1 MNKELLKDIK
11 EILISIG
18 FVVLSIIVSNAELK
32 TAFLLFAYMIV
43 SIQIFIKAYKSL
55 KNGGFLDENFLM
67 AIASIGAFLI
77 GEQIEAVAII
87 LFYKIG
93 VAFEDYSINRSRK
106 SIKEAMSIAPDYA
119 NLKTENGVKKVN
131 PEDVKID
138 DIIVVKPGEK
148 VPLDGIITT
157 GNSTLDTSAL
167 TGESLP
173 LEVEKGTKILSGS
186 VNINGLLEVKVTSE
200 FQTSTVSKILELVED
215 ATAKKSS
222 HEKFITKFAKIYTPI
237 VVGLAFFIAFIVP
250 IFAGDFKEWVYKAL
264 IFLVVSCPCALVVS
278 VPLSFFGGIGGASK
292 KGILVKG
299 SNYLQ
304 ILAKVK
310 SFVFDKTGTLTKGEF
325 ALKNIV
331 NESFISKD
339 EILKLAAYA
348 QAYSTHPIGISIV
361 KAYNKK
367 IDENS
372 ITKLEEVPGNGI
384 NATIFGKNIKIGSK
398 KFLSEFELPNLK
410 ETASFIAVDGKF
422 AGYLTFEDEL
432 RNDSF
437 ELIKWLK
444 DNNIKTAMLTGDR
457 LEVAL
462 NINEK
467 LKIDEVYAELL
478 PADKL
483 TNLEKIINENSKNGT
498 VAYIGDGI
506 NDAPV
511 LARADVGISMLGT
524 DAAMEASDIVLMDN
538 NISKIK
544 TAIKISKKTINIAY
558 QNIVFAIGVKVL
570 VMVLAIFGFANIWMA
585 IFADVGVTILAIL
598 NSFRTFYYAKKIK

>member
-1 MNKELLKDIK
+1 MNKELIKDIK
-11 EILISIG
+11 QILISTS

-119 NLKTENGVKKVN
+119 NLKTKNGVKKVS

-138 DIIVVKPGEK
+138 DIIVIKPGEK

-157 GNSTLDTSAL
+157 GSSTLDTSAL

-186 VNINGLLEVKVTSE
+186 VNINGLLEVKVISE

-237 VVGLAFFIAFIVP
+237 VVGLALIIAFVVP
-250 IFAGDFKEWVYKAL
+250 MFVGDFKEWIYKAL

-384 NATIFGKNIKIGSK
+384 KATIFGKNIKIGSK

-410 ETASFIAVDGKF
+410 ETASFITVDEKF

-444 DNNIKTAMLTGDR
+444 DSNIKTAMLTGDR

-538 NISKIK
+538 KISKIK
-544 TAIKISKKTINIAY
+544 TAILIAKKTINIAY
-558 QNIVFAIGVKVL
+558 QNIVFAIGIKVL
-570 VMVLAIFGFANIWMA
+570 VMILAIFGFANIWMA

-598 NSFRTFYYAKKIK
+598 NSFRTFYYAKKL

>member
-148 VPLDGIITT
+148 VPLDGVIIT
-157 GNSTLDTSAL
+157 GSSTLDTSAL

-200 FQTSTVSKILELVED
+200 FETSTVSKILELVED
-215 ATAKKSS
+215 ATSKKSS
-222 HEKFITKFAKIYTPI
+222 QEKFITKFAKIYTPI
-237 VVGLAFFIAFIVP
+237 VVGLALIIAFVVP
-250 IFAGDFKEWVYKAL
+250 MFVGDFKEWIYKAL

-372 ITKLEEVPGNGI
+372 IAKLEEVPGNGI

-398 KFLSEFELPNLK
+398 KFLSQFELPNLK
-410 ETASFIAVDGKF
+410 ETASFIAVDGKY

-444 DNNIKTAMLTGDR
+444 DSNIKTAMLTGDR

-483 TNLEKIINENSKNGT
+483 TNLEKIINENSKNST

-538 NISKIK
+538 KISKIK

-558 QNIVFAIGVKVL
+558 QNIVFAIGIKVL
-570 VMVLAIFGFANIWMA
+570 VMILAIFGFANIWMA

-598 NSFRTFYYAKKIK
+598 NSFRTFYYAKKL

>member
-1 MNKELLKDIK
+1 MNKELIKDIK
-11 EILISIG
+11 QILITTS

-32 TAFLLFAYMIV
+32 TAFLLLAYMIV

-119 NLKTENGVKKVN
+119 NLKTKNTVKKVS
-131 PEDVKID
+131 PQDVKID

-148 VPLDGIITT
+148 VPLDGVIIT
-157 GNSTLDTSAL
+157 GSSTLDTSAL

-331 NESFISKD
+331 NESFITKD

-348 QAYSTHPIGISIV
+348 QVYSTHPIGISIV

-367 IDENS
+367 INENS

-410 ETASFIAVDGKF
+410 ETASFISVDGKF
-422 AGYLTFEDEL
+422 AGYLTFEDKL
-432 RNDSF
+432 RDNSF

-444 DNNIKTAMLTGDR
+444 DNSIKTAMLTGDR

-483 TNLEKIINENSKNGT
+483 TNLEKIINKNSKNGT
-498 VAYIGDGI
+498 IAYIGDGI

-558 QNIVFAIGVKVL
+558 QNIIFAIGIKVL
-570 VMVLAIFGFANIWMA
+570 VMILAIFGFANIWMA
-585 IFADVGVTILAIL
+585 IFADVGVTILAIF
-598 NSFRTFYYAKKIK
+598 NSFRTFYYAKKL

>member
-1 MNKELLKDIK
+1 MDQNLIKDIK
-11 EILISIG
+11 KILISLGLVI
-18 FVVLSIIVSNAELK
+18 LSFLVTNTELK
-32 TAFLLFAYMIV
+32 TAFLLFAYMVVGVEIL
-43 SIQIFIKAYKSL
+43 IKAFKSL

-67 AIASIGAFLI
+67 GIASIGAFFI
-77 GEQIEAVAII
+77 GEQIEAVAVI

-93 VAFEDYSINRSRK
+93 TAFEDYSINRSRK

-119 NLKTENGVKKVN
+119 NLKTSDGAKKVDPN
-131 PEDVKID
+131 SVKMG
-138 DIIVVKPGEK
+138 DIIIIKPGEK
-148 VPLDGIITT
+148 VPLDGVIIN

-173 LEVEKGTKILSGS
+173 LEVTKGSEILSAS
-186 VNINGLLEVKVTSE
+186 VNINGLLEVKVTSLFE
-200 FQTSTVSKILELVED
+200 NSTMSRILELVED
-215 ATAKKSS
+215 ATIKKSS

-237 VVGLAFFIAFIVP
+237 VVSLALIIAFIVP
-250 IFAGDFKEWVYKAL
+250 LFIGDFKGWIYKAL

-304 ILAKVK
+304 VLAKVK
-310 SFVFDKTGTLTKGEF
+310 SFAFDKTGTLTKGKF
-325 ALKNIV
+325 KLKNIV
-331 NESFISKD
+331 NESFINQD
-339 EILKLAAYA
+339 ELLKLSAYA
-348 QAYSTHPIGISIV
+348 QAFSSHPIGISIIE
-361 KAYNKK
+361 AYGKK
-367 IDENS
+367 IDES
-372 ITKLEEVPGNGI
+372 KIKAIEEIPGFGI
-384 NATIFGKNIKIGSK
+384 KATIFDKNIKIGSK
-398 KFLSEFELPNLK
+398 KFLSEFNLPDVK
-410 ETASFIAVDGKF
+410 ETASFISIDDKF

-432 RNDSF
+432 RSGSM

-444 DNNIKTAMLTGDR
+444 DNDIKTFMLTGDR
-457 LEVAL
+457 EEVAQ
-462 NINEK
+462 NIKEK
-467 LKIDEVYAELL
+467 LGIDEIYAQLL

-483 TNLEKIINENSKNGT
+483 TNLEKIIANKPKNST

-511 LARADVGISMLGT
+511 LARADAGISMLGT

-544 TAIKISKKTINIAY
+544 TAILIAKKTINVAY

-570 VMVLAIFGFANIWMA
+570 VMILAIFGLANIWMA

-598 NSFRTFYYAKKIK
+598 NSFRTFSYAKKI

>member
-11 EILISIG
+11 QILISIG

-32 TAFLLFAYMIV
+32 TAFLLFAYIIV

-119 NLKTENGVKKVN
+119 NLKTENGVKKVS
-131 PEDVKID
+131 PQDVKID

-148 VPLDGIITT
+148 VPLDGVIIT
-157 GNSTLDTSAL
+157 GSSTLDTSAL

-222 HEKFITKFAKIYTPI
+222 HEKFITKFAKVYTPI

-250 IFAGDFKEWVYKAL
+250 IFAGDFKEYVYKAL

-367 IDENS
+367 IDETS

-483 TNLEKIINENSKNGT
+483 KNLEKIINENSKNGT

-570 VMVLAIFGFANIWMA
+570 VMILAIFGFANIWMA

-598 NSFRTFYYAKKIK
+598 NSFRTFYYAKKL

>member
-1 MNKELLKDIK
+1 MNKALKKDIQK
-11 EILISIG
+11 ILISVI
-18 FVVLSIIVSNAELK
+18 FVIASFLVSNAELK
-32 TAFLLFAYMIV
+32 TVFLIFAYLVVGVEIL
-43 SIQIFIKAYKSL
+43 IKAYKSL
-55 KNGGFLDENFLM
+55 INGGFLDENFLM
-67 AIASIGAFLI
+67 GIASIGAFFI
-77 GEQIEAVAII
+77 GEQIEAVAVI

-119 NLKTENGVKKVN
+119 NLKTSDGSKKVDPN
-131 PEDVKID
+131 DVKLG
-138 DIIVVKPGEK
+138 DIIVIKPGEK
-148 VPLDGIITT
+148 VPLDGIIIK

-173 LEVEKGTKILSGS
+173 LEVGKDTQILSGS

-200 FQTSTVSKILELVED
+200 FETSTVSKILELVED
-215 ATAKKSS
+215 ATSKKSS
-222 HEKFITKFAKIYTPI
+222 QEKFITKFAKIYTPI
-237 VVGLAFFIAFIVP
+237 VVGLALIIAFVVP
-250 IFAGDFKEWVYKAL
+250 MFVGDFKEWIYKAL

-367 IDENS
+367 IDETS

-538 NISKIK
+538 KISKIK

-585 IFADVGVTILAIL
+585 IFADVGVTILVIL
-598 NSFRTFYYAKKIK
+598 NSFRTFSYAKKL

>member
-1 MNKELLKDIK
+1 MNKALKKDIQK
-11 EILISIG
+11 ILISVI
-18 FVVLSIIVSNAELK
+18 FVIVSFLVSNAELK
-32 TAFLLFAYMIV
+32 TVFLIFAYLVVGVEIL
-43 SIQIFIKAYKSL
+43 IKAYKSL
-55 KNGGFLDENFLM
+55 INGGFLDENFLM
-67 AIASIGAFLI
+67 GIASIGAFFI
-77 GEQIEAVAII
+77 GEQIEAVAVI

-119 NLKTENGVKKVN
+119 NLKTSDGSKKVD
-131 PEDVKID
+131 PSDVKLG
-138 DIIVVKPGEK
+138 DIIVIKPGEK
-148 VPLDGIITT
+148 VPLDGIIIK

-173 LEVEKGTKILSGS
+173 LEVGKDAQILSGS

-237 VVGLAFFIAFIVP
+237 VVGLAFFIAFVVP

-367 IDENS
+367 IDETS

-511 LARADVGISMLGT
+511 LARADVGFSMLGT
-524 DAAMEASDIVLMDN
+524 DAAMEASDIVIMDN
-538 NISKIK
+538 DISKIK
-544 TAIKISKKTINIAY
+544 IAMLIAKKTISIAS

-570 VMVLAIFGFANIWMA
+570 VMILAIFGLANIWMA

-598 NSFRTFYYAKKIK
+598 NSFRTFSYAKKL

>member
-1 MNKELLKDIK
+1 MNKELIKDIK
-11 EILISIG
+11 QILISTS

-119 NLKTENGVKKVN
+119 NLKTKNGVKKVS

-138 DIIVVKPGEK
+138 DIIVIKPGEK

-157 GNSTLDTSAL
+157 GSSTLDTSAL

-186 VNINGLLEVKVTSE
+186 VNINGLLEVKVISE

-237 VVGLAFFIAFIVP
+237 VVGLALIIAFVVP
-250 IFAGDFKEWVYKAL
+250 MFVGDFKEWIYKAL

-367 IDENS
+367 IDETS

-384 NATIFGKNIKIGSK
+384 KAIIFGKNIKIGSK

-432 RNDSF
+432 RDNSF

-444 DNNIKTAMLTGDR
+444 DSSIKTAMLTGDR

-483 TNLEKIINENSKNGT
+483 TSLEKIINKYSKNGT

-558 QNIVFAIGVKVL
+558 QNIVFAIGIKVL

-598 NSFRTFYYAKKIK
+598 NSFRTFYYAKKL

>member
-1 MNKELLKDIK
+1 MNKELIKDIK
-11 EILISIG
+11 QILISIG
-18 FVVLSIIVSNAELK
+18 FVVLSIITSNAELK

-43 SIQIFIKAYKSL
+43 SVQIFIKAYKSL

-119 NLKTENGVKKVN
+119 NLKTENAVKKVS

-222 HEKFITKFAKIYTPI
+222 HEKFITKFAKVYTPI
-237 VVGLAFFIAFIVP
+237 VVGLAFFIAFIIP
-250 IFAGDFKEWVYKAL
+250 IFTGDFKEWVYKAL

-304 ILAKVK
+304 ILAKIK

-331 NESFISKD
+331 NESFITKD

-367 IDENS
+367 IDKNS

-432 RNDSF
+432 RDDSF

-444 DNNIKTAMLTGDR
+444 DSGIKTAMLTGDR

-483 TNLEKIINENSKNGT
+483 TNLEKIINKNSKNGT

-558 QNIVFAIGVKVL
+558 QNIVFAIGIKVL
-570 VMVLAIFGFANIWMA
+570 VMILAIFGFANIWMA

-598 NSFRTFYYAKKIK
+598 NSFRTFYYAKKL

>member
-148 VPLDGIITT
+148 VPLDGVIIT
-157 GNSTLDTSAL
+157 GSSTLDTSAL

-222 HEKFITKFAKIYTPI
+222 HEKFITKFAKVYTPI
-237 VVGLAFFIAFIVP
+237 VVGLAFFIAFVVP
-250 IFAGDFKEWVYKAL
+250 IFIGDFKEWVYKAL

-339 EILKLAAYA
+339 KILKLAAYA

-367 IDENS
+367 IDETS

-384 NATIFGKNIKIGSK
+384 KAIIFGKNIKIGSK

-432 RNDSF
+432 RDNSF

-444 DNNIKTAMLTGDR
+444 DSSIKTAMLTGDR

-483 TNLEKIINENSKNGT
+483 TNLEKIINKYSKNGT

-558 QNIVFAIGVKVL
+558 QNIVFAIGIKVL

-598 NSFRTFYYAKKIK
+598 NSFRTFYYAKKL

>member
-1 MNKELLKDIK
+1 MDRELIKDIK
-11 EILISIG
+11 QILISLS
-18 FVVLSIIVSNAELK
+18 FVILSFIVSNAELK

-119 NLKTENGVKKVN
+119 NLKTKNAVKKVS
-131 PEDVKID
+131 PEDIKID
-138 DIIVVKPGEK
+138 DIIIIKPGEK
-148 VPLDGIITT
+148 VPLDGVIIT

-222 HEKFITKFAKIYTPI
+222 HEKFITKFAKVYTPI
-237 VVGLAFFIAFIVP
+237 VVGLAFFIAFVVP
-250 IFAGDFKEWVYKAL
+250 IFAGDFKECVYKAL

-331 NESFISKD
+331 NESFITKD

-432 RNDSF
+432 RDNSL

-444 DNNIKTAMLTGDR
+444 DNSIKTAMLTGDR
-457 LEVAL
+457 FEVAL

-483 TNLEKIINENSKNGT
+483 TNLEKIIHENSKNGT

-511 LARADVGISMLGT
+511 LARAEVGISMLGT

-558 QNIVFAIGVKVL
+558 QNIVFAIGIKVL
-570 VMVLAIFGFANIWMA
+570 VMILAIFGFANIWMA

-598 NSFRTFYYAKKIK
+598 NSFRTFYYAKKL

>member
-1 MNKELLKDIK
+1 MNKELIKDIK
-11 EILISIG
+11 QILISIG
-18 FVVLSIIVSNAELK
+18 FVVLSIITSNAELK
-32 TAFLLFAYMIV
+32 TAFLLFAYMIISV
-43 SIQIFIKAYKSL
+43 QIFIKAYKSL

-119 NLKTENGVKKVN
+119 NLKTKNAVKKVS

-138 DIIVVKPGEK
+138 DIIIVKPGEK
-148 VPLDGIITT
+148 VPLDGVIIT

-222 HEKFITKFAKIYTPI
+222 HEKFITKFAKVYTPI
-237 VVGLAFFIAFIVP
+237 VVGLALFIAFIVP
-250 IFAGDFKEWVYKAL
+250 IFAGDFKECVYKAL

-331 NESFISKD
+331 NESFITKD

-367 IDENS
+367 IDESS

-384 NATIFGKNIKIGSK
+384 KATIFGKNIKIGSK

-422 AGYLTFEDEL
+422 TGYLTFEDKL
-432 RNDSF
+432 RDNSF

-444 DNNIKTAMLTGDR
+444 DSGIKTAMLTGDR

-483 TNLEKIINENSKNGT
+483 TNLEKIINKNSKNGT

-524 DAAMEASDIVLMDN
+524 DAAMEASDIVIMDN
-538 NISKIK
+538 DISKIK
-544 TAIKISKKTINIAY
+544 TAMLIAKKTISIAS

-570 VMVLAIFGFANIWMA
+570 VMILAIFGLANIWMA

-598 NSFRTFYYAKKIK
+598 NSFRTFSYAKKL

>member
-1 MNKELLKDIK
+1 MNKALKKDIQK
-11 EILISIG
+11 ILISVI
-18 FVVLSIIVSNAELK
+18 FVIASFLVSNAELK
-32 TAFLLFAYMIV
+32 TVFLIFAYLVVGVEIL
-43 SIQIFIKAYKSL
+43 IKACKSL
-55 KNGGFLDENFLM
+55 INGGFLDENFLM
-67 AIASIGAFLI
+67 GIASIGAFFI
-77 GEQIEAVAII
+77 GEQIEAVAVI

-119 NLKTENGVKKVN
+119 NLKTSDGSKKVDPN
-131 PEDVKID
+131 DVKLG
-138 DIIVVKPGEK
+138 DIIVIKPGEK
-148 VPLDGIITT
+148 VPLDGIIIK

-173 LEVEKGTKILSGS
+173 LEVGKDTQILSGS
-186 VNINGLLEVKVTSE
+186 VNINGLLEVKVISE
-200 FQTSTVSKILELVED
+200 FETSTVSKILELVED
-215 ATAKKSS
+215 ATSKKSS
-222 HEKFITKFAKIYTPI
+222 QEKFITKFAKIYTPI
-237 VVGLAFFIAFIVP
+237 VVGLALIIAFVVP
-250 IFAGDFKEWVYKAL
+250 MFVGDFKEWIYKAL

-367 IDENS
+367 IDETS

-422 AGYLTFEDEL
+422 VGYLTFEDEL

-538 NISKIK
+538 KISKIK

-598 NSFRTFYYAKKIK
+598 NSFRTFSYAKKL

>member
-1 MNKELLKDIK
+1 MNKALKKDIQK
-11 EILISIG
+11 ILISVI
-18 FVVLSIIVSNAELK
+18 FVIASFLVSNAELK
-32 TAFLLFAYMIV
+32 TVFLIFAYLVVGVEIL
-43 SIQIFIKAYKSL
+43 IKAYKSL
-55 KNGGFLDENFLM
+55 INGGFLDENFLM
-67 AIASIGAFLI
+67 GIASIGAFFI
-77 GEQIEAVAII
+77 GEQIEAVAVI

-93 VAFEDYSINRSRK
+93 VAFEDYSINKSRK

-119 NLKTENGVKKVN
+119 NLKTKNGVKKVS

-138 DIIVVKPGEK
+138 DIIIIKPGEK

-186 VNINGLLEVKVTSE
+186 VNINGLLEVKVISE
-200 FQTSTVSKILELVED
+200 FQTSTVSKILELAED

-250 IFAGDFKEWVYKAL
+250 IFVGDFKEWVYKAL

-384 NATIFGKNIKIGSK
+384 KATIFGKNIKIGSK

-410 ETASFIAVDGKF
+410 ETASFITVDGKF

-432 RNDSF
+432 RDNSF

-444 DNNIKTAMLTGDR
+444 DSGIKTAMLTGDR

-467 LKIDEVYAELL
+467 LKIDKVYAELL

-483 TNLEKIINENSKNGT
+483 TNLEKIINKYSKNGT

-538 NISKIK
+538 DISKIK
-544 TAIKISKKTINIAY
+544 TAMLIAKKTISIVS

-570 VMVLAIFGFANIWMA
+570 VMILAIFGLANIWMA

-598 NSFRTFYYAKKIK
+598 NSFRTFSYAKKL

>member
-1 MNKELLKDIK
+1 MNKALKKDIQK
-11 EILISIG
+11 ILISVI
-18 FVVLSIIVSNAELK
+18 FVIASYLVSNAELK
-32 TAFLLFAYMIV
+32 TVFLIFAYLVVGVEIL
-43 SIQIFIKAYKSL
+43 IKACKSL
-55 KNGGFLDENFLM
+55 INGGFLDENFLM
-67 AIASIGAFLI
+67 GIASIGAFFI
-77 GEQIEAVAII
+77 GEQIEAVAVI

-148 VPLDGIITT
+148 VPLDGVIIT
-157 GNSTLDTSAL
+157 GSSTLDTSAL

-250 IFAGDFKEWVYKAL
+250 IFEGDFKEWVYKAL

-325 ALKNIV
+325 ALK
-331 NESFISKD
+331 KYC
-339 EILKLAAYA
+339 K
-348 QAYSTHPIGISIV
+348 
-361 KAYNKK
+361 
-367 IDENS
+367 
-372 ITKLEEVPGNGI
+372 
-384 NATIFGKNIKIGSK
+384 
-398 KFLSEFELPNLK
+398 
-410 ETASFIAVDGKF
+410 
-422 AGYLTFEDEL
+422 
-432 RNDSF
+432 
-437 ELIKWLK
+437 
-444 DNNIKTAMLTGDR
+444 
-457 LEVAL
+457 
-462 NINEK
+462 
-467 LKIDEVYAELL
+467 
-478 PADKL
+478 
-483 TNLEKIINENSKNGT
+483 
-498 VAYIGDGI
+498 
-506 NDAPV
+506 
-511 LARADVGISMLGT
+511 
-524 DAAMEASDIVLMDN
+524 
-538 NISKIK
+538 
-544 TAIKISKKTINIAY
+544 
-558 QNIVFAIGVKVL
+558 
-570 VMVLAIFGFANIWMA
+570 
-585 IFADVGVTILAIL
+585 
-598 NSFRTFYYAKKIK
+598 

>member
-11 EILISIG
+11 QILISIG

-119 NLKTENGVKKVN
+119 NLKTENGVKKVS
-131 PEDVKID
+131 PQDVKID

-148 VPLDGIITT
+148 VPLDGVIIT
-157 GNSTLDTSAL
+157 GSSTLDTSAL

-222 HEKFITKFAKIYTPI
+222 HEKFITKFAKVYTPI

-250 IFAGDFKEWVYKAL
+250 IFAGDFKEYVYKAL

-367 IDENS
+367 IDETS

-483 TNLEKIINENSKNGT
+483 KNLEKIINENSKNGT

-570 VMVLAIFGFANIWMA
+570 VMILAIFGFANIWMA

-598 NSFRTFYYAKKIK
+598 NSFRTFYYAKKL

>member
-1 MNKELLKDIK
+1 MNKELIKDIK
-11 EILISIG
+11 QILITTS

-32 TAFLLFAYMIV
+32 TAFLLLAYMIV

-119 NLKTENGVKKVN
+119 NLKTKNTVKKVS
-131 PEDVKID
+131 PQDVKID

-148 VPLDGIITT
+148 VPLDGVIIT
-157 GNSTLDTSAL
+157 GSSTLDTSAL

-331 NESFISKD
+331 NESFITKD

-348 QAYSTHPIGISIV
+348 QVYSTHPIGISIV

-432 RNDSF
+432 RDNSF

-444 DNNIKTAMLTGDR
+444 DNSIKTAMLTGDR

-483 TNLEKIINENSKNGT
+483 TNLEKIINKNSKNGT

-558 QNIVFAIGVKVL
+558 QNIVFAIGIKVL
-570 VMVLAIFGFANIWMA
+570 VMILAIFGFANIWMA
-585 IFADVGVTILAIL
+585 IFADVGVTILAIF
-598 NSFRTFYYAKKIK
+598 NSFRTFYYAKKL

>member
-1 MNKELLKDIK
+1 MDRELIKDIK
-11 EILISIG
+11 QILISLS
-18 FVVLSIIVSNAELK
+18 FVILSFIVSNAELK

-119 NLKTENGVKKVN
+119 NLKTKNAVKKVS
-131 PEDVKID
+131 PEDIKID
-138 DIIVVKPGEK
+138 DIIIIKPGEK
-148 VPLDGIITT
+148 VPLDGVIIT

-222 HEKFITKFAKIYTPI
+222 HEKFITKFAKVYTPI
-237 VVGLAFFIAFIVP
+237 VVGLAFFIAFVVP
-250 IFAGDFKEWVYKAL
+250 IFAGDFKECVYKAL

-331 NESFISKD
+331 NESFITKD

-432 RNDSF
+432 RDNSL

-444 DNNIKTAMLTGDR
+444 DNSIKTAMLTGDR
-457 LEVAL
+457 FEVAL

-483 TNLEKIINENSKNGT
+483 TNLEKIIHENSKNGT

-511 LARADVGISMLGT
+511 LARAEVGISMLGT

-558 QNIVFAIGVKVL
+558 QNIVFAIGIKVL
-570 VMVLAIFGFANIWMA
+570 VMILAIFGFANIWMA
-585 IFADVGVTILAIL
+585 IFADVGVTILAIF
-598 NSFRTFYYAKKIK
+598 NSFRTFYYAKKL

>member
-148 VPLDGIITT
+148 VPLDGVIIT
-157 GNSTLDTSAL
+157 GSSTLDTSAL

-367 IDENS
+367 IDETS

-422 AGYLTFEDEL
+422 VGYLTFEDEL

-558 QNIVFAIGVKVL
+558 QNIVFAIGIKVL

-598 NSFRTFYYAKKIK
+598 NSFRTFYYAKKL

>member
-1 MNKELLKDIK
+1 MNKELIKDIK
-11 EILISIG
+11 QILISIS

-32 TAFLLFAYMIV
+32 TAFLLLAYMTV

-119 NLKTENGVKKVN
+119 NLKTENGVKKIN
-131 PEDVKID
+131 PEDVKMD

-367 IDENS
+367 IDETS

-544 TAIKISKKTINIAY
+544 TAILIAKKTINIAY
-558 QNIVFAIGVKVL
+558 QNIVFAIGIKVL

-598 NSFRTFYYAKKIK
+598 NSFRTFYYAKKL

>member
-1 MNKELLKDIK
+1 MNKALKKDIQK
-11 EILISIG
+11 ILISVI
-18 FVVLSIIVSNAELK
+18 FVIASFLVSNAELK
-32 TAFLLFAYMIV
+32 TVFLIFAYLVVGVEIL
-43 SIQIFIKAYKSL
+43 IKAYKSL
-55 KNGGFLDENFLM
+55 INGGFLDENFLM
-67 AIASIGAFLI
+67 GIASIGAFFI
-77 GEQIEAVAII
+77 GEQIEAVAVI

-119 NLKTENGVKKVN
+119 NLKTSDGSKKVDPN
-131 PEDVKID
+131 DVKLG
-138 DIIVVKPGEK
+138 DIIVIKPGEK
-148 VPLDGIITT
+148 VPLDGIIIK

-173 LEVEKGTKILSGS
+173 LEVGKDAQILSGS

-237 VVGLAFFIAFIVP
+237 VVGLAFFIAFVVP

-367 IDENS
+367 IDETS

-598 NSFRTFYYAKKIK
+598 NSFRTFSYAKKL

>member
-119 NLKTENGVKKVN
+119 NLKTENGVKKVS

-173 LEVEKGTKILSGS
+173 LEVEKGAKILSGS

-237 VVGLAFFIAFIVP
+237 VVGLAFFIAFVVP
-250 IFAGDFKEWVYKAL
+250 IFAGDFKECVYKAL

-398 KFLSEFELPNLK
+398 KFLGEFELPNLK

-483 TNLEKIINENSKNGT
+483 KNLEKIINENSKNGT

-570 VMVLAIFGFANIWMA
+570 VMILAIFGFANIWMA

-598 NSFRTFYYAKKIK
+598 NSFRTFYYAKKL

>member
-11 EILISIG
+11 QILISIG

-173 LEVEKGTKILSGS
+173 LEAEKGTKILSGS

-222 HEKFITKFAKIYTPI
+222 HEKFITKFAKVYTPI
-237 VVGLAFFIAFIVP
+237 VVGLAFFIAFVVP
-250 IFAGDFKEWVYKAL
+250 IFIGDFKEWVYKAL

-422 AGYLTFEDEL
+422 VGYLTFEDEL

-558 QNIVFAIGVKVL
+558 QNIVFAIGIKVL

-598 NSFRTFYYAKKIK
+598 NSFRTFYYAKKL

>member
-1 MNKELLKDIK
+1 MDRELIKDIK
-11 EILISIG
+11 QILISLS
-18 FVVLSIIVSNAELK
+18 FVILSFIVSNAELK

-119 NLKTENGVKKVN
+119 NLKTKNAVKKVS
-131 PEDVKID
+131 PEDIKID
-138 DIIVVKPGEK
+138 DIIIIKPGEK
-148 VPLDGIITT
+148 VPLDGVIIT

-237 VVGLAFFIAFIVP
+237 VVGLAFFIAFVVP
-250 IFAGDFKEWVYKAL
+250 IFIGDFKEWVYKAL

-278 VPLSFFGGIGGASK
+278 VPLSFFGGIGGAGK

-331 NESFISKD
+331 NESFTSKD

-348 QAYSTHPIGISIV
+348 QAYSTHPIGVSIV

-444 DNNIKTAMLTGDR
+444 DSNIKTAMLTGDR

-558 QNIVFAIGVKVL
+558 QNIIFAIGIKVL
-570 VMVLAIFGFANIWMA
+570 VMILAIFGFANIWMA
-585 IFADVGVTILAIL
+585 IFADVGVTILAIF
-598 NSFRTFYYAKKIK
+598 NSFRTFYYAKKL

>member
-148 VPLDGIITT
+148 VPLDGVIIT
-157 GNSTLDTSAL
+157 GSSTLDTSAL

-250 IFAGDFKEWVYKAL
+250 IFAGDFKECVYKAL

-367 IDENS
+367 IDETS

-437 ELIKWLK
+437 KLIKWLK

-558 QNIVFAIGVKVL
+558 QNIVFAIGIKVL

-598 NSFRTFYYAKKIK
+598 NSFRTFYYAKKL

>member
-11 EILISIG
+11 QILISIG

-32 TAFLLFAYMIV
+32 TAFLLFAYIIV

-119 NLKTENGVKKVN
+119 NLKTENGVKKVS
-131 PEDVKID
+131 PQDVKID

-148 VPLDGIITT
+148 VPLDGVIIT
-157 GNSTLDTSAL
+157 GSSTLDTSAL

-222 HEKFITKFAKIYTPI
+222 HEKFITKFAKVYTPI

-250 IFAGDFKEWVYKAL
+250 IFAGDFKEYVYKAL

-367 IDENS
+367 IDETS

-422 AGYLTFEDEL
+422 AGYLTFEDKL
-432 RNDSF
+432 RDNSF

-558 QNIVFAIGVKVL
+558 QNIVFAIGIKVL
-570 VMVLAIFGFANIWMA
+570 VMILAIFGFANIWMA

-598 NSFRTFYYAKKIK
+598 NSFRTFYYAKKL

>member
-1 MNKELLKDIK
+1 MNKELIKDIK
-11 EILISIG
+11 QILITTS
-18 FVVLSIIVSNAELK
+18 FVVLSIITSNAELK

-43 SIQIFIKAYKSL
+43 SVQIFIKAYKSL

-119 NLKTENGVKKVN
+119 NLKTENGVKKVS

-148 VPLDGIITT
+148 VPLDGVIIT

-173 LEVEKGTKILSGS
+173 LGVEKGTKILSGS

-215 ATAKKSS
+215 ATAKKSN
-222 HEKFITKFAKIYTPI
+222 HEKFITKFAKVYTPI
-237 VVGLAFFIAFIVP
+237 VVGLAFFIAFIIP
-250 IFAGDFKEWVYKAL
+250 IFTGDFKEWVYKAL

-331 NESFISKD
+331 NESFITKD

-410 ETASFIAVDGKF
+410 ETASFISVDGKF

-432 RNDSF
+432 RDDSF

-444 DNNIKTAMLTGDR
+444 DSGIKTAMLTGDR

-483 TNLEKIINENSKNGT
+483 TNLEKIINKNSKNGT

-558 QNIVFAIGVKVL
+558 QNMVFAIGIKVL

-598 NSFRTFYYAKKIK
+598 NSFRTFYYAKKL

>member
-1 MNKELLKDIK
+1 MTNGLIKDIK
-11 EILISIG
+11 QILISIG

-93 VAFEDYSINRSRK
+93 VAFEYYSINRSRK

-119 NLKTENGVKKVN
+119 NLKTKNGVKKVS

-138 DIIVVKPGEK
+138 DIIIVKPGEK
-148 VPLDGIITT
+148 VPLDGIIIA
-157 GNSTLDTSAL
+157 GSSTLDTSAL

-222 HEKFITKFAKIYTPI
+222 HEKFITKFAKVYTPI
-237 VVGLAFFIAFIVP
+237 VVGLAFFIAFVVP
-250 IFAGDFKEWVYKAL
+250 IFIGDFKEWVYKAL

-372 ITKLEEVPGNGI
+372 IAKLEEVPGNGI

-398 KFLSEFELPNLK
+398 KFLSQFELPNLK

-598 NSFRTFYYAKKIK
+598 NSFRTFSYAKKL

>member
-1 MNKELLKDIK
+1 MNKELIKDIK
-11 EILISIG
+11 QILITTSFI
-18 FVVLSIIVSNAELK
+18 VLSIIVSNAELK

-106 SIKEAMSIAPDYA
+106 SIKEAMSIAPDYT

-138 DIIVVKPGEK
+138 NIIVVKPGEK

-222 HEKFITKFAKIYTPI
+222 HEKFITKFAKVYTPI
-237 VVGLAFFIAFIVP
+237 VVGLAFFIAFVVP
-250 IFAGDFKEWVYKAL
+250 IFIGDFKEWVYKAL

-367 IDENS
+367 IDETS

-384 NATIFGKNIKIGSK
+384 KAIIFGKNIKIGSK

-432 RNDSF
+432 RDNSF

-444 DNNIKTAMLTGDR
+444 DSSIKTAMLTGDR

-483 TNLEKIINENSKNGT
+483 TNLEKIINKYSKNGT

-558 QNIVFAIGVKVL
+558 QNIVFAIGIKVL

-598 NSFRTFYYAKKIK
+598 NSFRTFYYAKKL

>member
-222 HEKFITKFAKIYTPI
+222 HEKFITKFAKVYTPI

-250 IFAGDFKEWVYKAL
+250 IFVGDFKEWVYKAL

-367 IDENS
+367 IDETS
-372 ITKLEEVPGNGI
+372 ITKLEEIPGNGI

-398 KFLSEFELPNLK
+398 KLLSEFDLP
-410 ETASFIAVDGKF
+410 EITQTASFVAVDGKF

-432 RNDSF
+432 RDGSAQ
-437 ELIKWLK
+437 LIKWLK
-444 DNNIKTAMLTGDR
+444 DSGIKTAMLTGDR
-457 LEVAL
+457 SKVAK
-462 NINEK
+462 NIQEK
-467 LKIDEVYAELL
+467 LGIDEVFAELL

-483 TNLEKIINENSKNGT
+483 TNLEKIIAKKSKNST

-506 NDAPV
+506 NDAPI
-511 LARADVGISMLGT
+511 LARADVGFSMLGT
-524 DAAMEASDIVLMDN
+524 DAAMEASDIVIMDN
-538 NISKIK
+538 DISKIK
-544 TAIKISKKTINIAY
+544 TAMLIAKKTISIAS
-558 QNIVFAIGVKVL
+558 QNIVFAIGIKVL
-570 VMVLAIFGFANIWMA
+570 VMILAIFGFANIWMA

-598 NSFRTFYYAKKIK
+598 NSFRTFYYAKKL

>member
-1 MNKELLKDIK
+1 MNKALKKDIQK
-11 EILISIG
+11 ILISVI
-18 FVVLSIIVSNAELK
+18 FVIASFLVSNAELK
-32 TAFLLFAYMIV
+32 TVFLIFAYLVVGVEIL
-43 SIQIFIKAYKSL
+43 IKAYKSL
-55 KNGGFLDENFLM
+55 INGGFLDENFLM
-67 AIASIGAFLI
+67 GIASIGAFFI
-77 GEQIEAVAII
+77 GEQIEAVAVI

-119 NLKTENGVKKVN
+119 NLKTSDGSKKVD
-131 PEDVKID
+131 PSDVKLG
-138 DIIVVKPGEK
+138 DIIVIKPGEK
-148 VPLDGIITT
+148 VPLDGIIIK

-173 LEVEKGTKILSGS
+173 LEVGKDTQILSGS

-200 FQTSTVSKILELVED
+200 FETSTVSKILELVED
-215 ATAKKSS
+215 ATSKKSS
-222 HEKFITKFAKIYTPI
+222 QEKFITKFAKIYTPI
-237 VVGLAFFIAFIVP
+237 VVGLALIIAFVVP
-250 IFAGDFKEWVYKAL
+250 MFVGDFKEWIYKAL

-367 IDENS
+367 IDETS

-422 AGYLTFEDEL
+422 VGYLTFEDEL

-558 QNIVFAIGVKVL
+558 QNIVFAIGIKVL

-598 NSFRTFYYAKKIK
+598 NSFRTFSYAKKL

>member
-1 MNKELLKDIK
+1 MNKELIKDIK
-11 EILISIG
+11 QILITTSFI
-18 FVVLSIIVSNAELK
+18 VLSIIVSNAELK

-138 DIIVVKPGEK
+138 NIIVVKPGEK

-222 HEKFITKFAKIYTPI
+222 HEKFITKFAKVYTPI
-237 VVGLAFFIAFIVP
+237 VVGLAFFIAFVVP
-250 IFAGDFKEWVYKAL
+250 IFIGDFKEWVYKAL

-367 IDENS
+367 IDETS

-384 NATIFGKNIKIGSK
+384 KAIIFGKNIKIGSK

-432 RNDSF
+432 RDNSF

-444 DNNIKTAMLTGDR
+444 DSSIKTAMLTGDR

-483 TNLEKIINENSKNGT
+483 TNLEKIINKYSKNGT

-558 QNIVFAIGVKVL
+558 QNIVFAIGIKVL

-598 NSFRTFYYAKKIK
+598 NSFRTFYYAKKL

>member
-1 MNKELLKDIK
+1 MNKALKKDIQK
-11 EILISIG
+11 ILISVI
-18 FVVLSIIVSNAELK
+18 FVIASFLVSNAELK
-32 TAFLLFAYMIV
+32 TVFLIFAYLVVGVEIL
-43 SIQIFIKAYKSL
+43 IKAYKSL
-55 KNGGFLDENFLM
+55 INGGFLDENFLM
-67 AIASIGAFLI
+67 GIASIGAFFI
-77 GEQIEAVAII
+77 GEQIEAVAVI

-119 NLKTENGVKKVN
+119 NLKTSDGSKKVDPN
-131 PEDVKID
+131 DVKLG
-138 DIIVVKPGEK
+138 DIIVIKPGEK
-148 VPLDGIITT
+148 VPLDGIIIK

-173 LEVEKGTKILSGS
+173 LEVGKDTQILSGS

-200 FQTSTVSKILELVED
+200 FETSTVSKILELVED
-215 ATAKKSS
+215 ATSKKSS
-222 HEKFITKFAKIYTPI
+222 QEKFITKFAKIYTPI
-237 VVGLAFFIAFIVP
+237 VVGLALIIAFVVP
-250 IFAGDFKEWVYKAL
+250 MFVGDFKEWIYKAL

-367 IDENS
+367 IDETS

-538 NISKIK
+538 KISKIK

-598 NSFRTFYYAKKIK
+598 NSFRTFSYAKKL

>member
-1 MNKELLKDIK
+1 MSKELIKDIK
-11 EILISIG
+11 QILISIS

-119 NLKTENGVKKVN
+119 NLKTENGVKKVS

-148 VPLDGIITT
+148 VPLDGVIIT

-222 HEKFITKFAKIYTPI
+222 HEKFITKFAKVYTPI

-278 VPLSFFGGIGGASK
+278 VPLSFFGGVGGASK

-331 NESFISKD
+331 NESFITKD

-348 QAYSTHPIGISIV
+348 QVYSTHPIGISIV

-384 NATIFGKNIKIGSK
+384 KATIFGKNIKIGNK

-410 ETASFIAVDGKF
+410 ETASFIAIDGKF
-422 AGYLTFEDEL
+422 AGYLTFEDKL
-432 RNDSF
+432 RDNSP

-444 DNNIKTAMLTGDR
+444 DSGIKTAMLTGDR

-483 TNLEKIINENSKNGT
+483 TNLEKIINENSENGT

-544 TAIKISKKTINIAY
+544 TAILIAKKTINIAY

-570 VMVLAIFGFANIWMA
+570 VMILAIFGFANIWMA
-585 IFADVGVTILAIL
+585 IFADVGVTILAIF
-598 NSFRTFYYAKKIK
+598 NSFRTFYYAKKL

>member
-1 MNKELLKDIK
+1 MTKGLIK
-11 EILISIG
+11 NIKQILISIS

-67 AIASIGAFLI
+67 TIASIGAFLI

-119 NLKTENGVKKVN
+119 NLKTKNTVKKVS
-131 PEDVKID
+131 PQDVKID
-138 DIIVVKPGEK
+138 DIIIVKPGEK

-222 HEKFITKFAKIYTPI
+222 HEKFITKFAKVYTPI

-250 IFAGDFKEWVYKAL
+250 IFAGDFKECVYKAL

-367 IDENS
+367 IDETS

-422 AGYLTFEDEL
+422 VGYLTFEDEL

-558 QNIVFAIGVKVL
+558 QNIVFAIGIKVL

-598 NSFRTFYYAKKIK
+598 NSFRTFYYAKKL

>member
-1 MNKELLKDIK
+1 MNKELIK
-11 EILISIG
+11 NVKQILISIG

-119 NLKTENGVKKVN
+119 NLKTENGVKKIN
-131 PEDVKID
+131 PEDVKIN

-157 GNSTLDTSAL
+157 GSSTLDTSAL

-215 ATAKKSS
+215 ATVKKSS

-237 VVGLAFFIAFIVP
+237 VVGLAFFIAFVVP

-348 QAYSTHPIGISIV
+348 QSYSTHPIGISIV

-367 IDENS
+367 INENS

-422 AGYLTFEDEL
+422 AGYLTFEDKL
-432 RNDSF
+432 RDNSF

-558 QNIVFAIGVKVL
+558 QNIVFAIGIKVL
-570 VMVLAIFGFANIWMA
+570 VMILAIFGFANIWMA

-598 NSFRTFYYAKKIK
+598 NSFRTFYYAKKL